1 MEQPNYK
8 KIIKIKIQNKNYNI
22 ELEKK
27 DKNIITFFVS
37 PFDFFS
43 NKVFKADISIVSLKK
58 LSKYFGFF
66 ESINDVINYFVQYFE
81 TNKDNDSSSFTFDN
95 NKLIIYINIDNLING
110 IDKIKIELLEE
121 EKIMKQNEIIQEIMK
136 MNEIIKKMQN
146 KQEEDSE
153 KIKYLENENIL
164 LKETIN
170 YMKNK
175 VNNKNKEKT
184 HNNNDYFYQQLE
196 HIFHHNLNF
205 SELDIDENITIEE
218 LKQLVYEKLYIPK
231 YRQNYIY
238 NKKILD
244 ENEKIIKFE
253 HHDFYFKI
261 NENVKEKDLVNIEVK
276 DNRLYT
282 QTKNPEKFEI
292 TIDIYGD
299 ILEQICKKKNISSGN
314 LYLFYNNHLLSY
326 KNYDIYEDN
335 FFGKKIIIELFDY
348 NEHGNME
355 IYVKTLTGK
364 TLTLY
369 VEPNESILIVN
380 LRIQRKEGIP
390 IDQQRLLF
398 AGHQLEEHKTLVNYN
413 IQKESTLH
421 LVLRLRG

>member
-8 KIIKIKIQNKNYNI
+8 KSIMIKIQNKNYNI

-27 DKNIITFFVS
+27 DKNTITFFAS

-43 NKVFKADISIVSLKK
+43 NKVFKADISILSLKK
-58 LSKYFGFF
+58 LSKYFDFF
-66 ESINDVINYFVQYFE
+66 ESINEVINYFVHYFE

-175 VNNKNKEKT
+175 VKNKNKEKT
-184 HNNNDYFYQQLE
+184 QKNTISFLEKLGQMFDYKL
-196 HIFHHNLNF
+196 NLT
-205 SELDIDENITIEE
+205 ETEIDDNMTIEE

-231 YRQNYIY
+231 YRQSYICD
-238 NKKILD
+238 KKILD
-244 ENEKIIKFE
+244 ENEKLIKFIDNY
-253 HHDFYFKI
+253 DFYF
-261 NENVKEKDLVNIEVK
+261 
-276 DNRLYT
+276 
-282 QTKNPEKFEI
+282 
-292 TIDIYGD
+292 
-299 ILEQICKKKNISSGN
+299 
-314 LYLFYNNHLLSY
+314 
-326 KNYDIYEDN
+326 
-335 FFGKKIIIELFDY
+335 
-348 NEHGNME
+348 
-355 IYVKTLTGK
+355 
-364 TLTLY
+364 
-369 VEPNESILIVN
+369 
-380 LRIQRKEGIP
+380 
-390 IDQQRLLF
+390 
-398 AGHQLEEHKTLVNYN
+398 
-413 IQKESTLH
+413 
-421 LVLRLRG
+421 